1 MTTETTP
8 GPKPIMRNIA
18 AVVVGIVIGSIVNG
32 GLVAVGPAIFPL
44 PEGAEPT
51 ENTMQAAIDALKAN
65 IHRYSTGSL
74 LMPIIA
80 HAAGTLAGAFAAAK
94 IAGSRHF
101 GLAMTIGVFFLVG
114 GTVMCWLLPAPV
126 WVEATDLLLAYVPM
140 AWLGWKLSGKATP
153 A

>member
-8 GPKPIMRNIA
+8 GTNPIMRNIA
-18 AVVVGIVIGSIVNG
+18 AVIVGIVIGSIVNG
-32 GLVAVGPAIFPL
+32 GLVAVSPSIFPL
-44 PEGAEPT
+44 PEGAEPA

-80 HAAGTLAGAFAAAK
+80 HAAGTLAGAFVAAK
-94 IAGSRHF
+94 VAGSRHF
-101 GLAMTIGVFFLVG
+101 TFAMAIGVFFLVG
-114 GTVMCWLLPAPV
+114 GAVMCWILPAPV
-126 WVEATDLLLAYVPM
+126 WVEVTDLLLAYVPM
-140 AWLGWKLSGKATP
+140 AWLGWKLSGRANL